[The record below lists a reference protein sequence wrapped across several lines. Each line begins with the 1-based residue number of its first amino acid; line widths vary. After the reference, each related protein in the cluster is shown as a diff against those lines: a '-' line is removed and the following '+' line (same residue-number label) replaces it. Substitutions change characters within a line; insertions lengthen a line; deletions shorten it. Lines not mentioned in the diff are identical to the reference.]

1 MPLYAFE
8 AVRPSGEPVSAQ
20 VEAANEAEAIERVR
34 DQGLILLRMQTAAS
48 AAMASHEQRR
58 RSSLFGRLFASKKVK
73 RDQIIAFTRDLSNLI
88 SAGLPLDRAF
98 ELLVGLA
105 DTGPMAA
112 LLQELRDRVRSG
124 KALSQALAEHP
135 KTFDRLFINMV
146 RAGEASGTLGPV
158 LERISEF
165 QERSAELRSSV
176 QSALIYPV
184 VLVCVAIGAVFT
196 MIFFVVPKFETTFK
210 QFGKAL
216 PPATENLLAISHWLR
231 SDGWI
236 LLVAAA
242 AIFILVRGR
251 LRTPQG
257 QLNWHRRKLTL
268 PVLGDLFSKI
278 EVARLART
286 LGTLLGNG
294 VSLLPALTIVKDT
307 VDNRALANSL
317 DGVLVRLKAGQG
329 FARPLM
335 ETGLYPKLAVHMVA
349 VGEETGRLDKMLLKV
364 AEVYDS
370 EVNTALKRAL
380 GLMEPILILT
390 LAVVVGGIVFA
401 LMSALLGMTEFN
413 G

>member
-1 MPLYAFE
+1 MALYAFD
-8 AVRPSGEPVSAQ
+8 AVRSTGEAVSAQ
-20 VEAANEAEAIERVR
+20 LEAVSEADAIERIR
-34 DQGLILLRMQTAAS
+34 EQGLILLRVQTAAS
-48 AAMASHEQRR
+48 AIVASHQAK
-58 RSSLFGRLFASKKVK
+58 SGAFGGLFASRKIK
-73 RDQIIAFTRDLSNLI
+73 RDQIVAFTRDLANLI

-105 DTGPMAA
+105 ESGPLAS
-112 LLQELRDRVRSG
+112 LLQELRDRVRGG
-124 KALSQALAEHP
+124 KSLSQALAEHP
-135 KTFDRLFINMV
+135 KHFDRLFVNMV

-176 QSALIYPV
+176 QSALMYPI
-184 VLVCVAIGAVFT
+184 VLVAVAIVAVMT
-196 MIFFVVPKFETTFK
+196 MIFFVVPKFETTFR

-216 PPATENLLAISHWLR
+216 PPATENLLALSHWLR
-231 SDGWI
+231 EDGWM
-236 LLVAAA
+236 LLIGAAA
-242 AIFILVRGR
+242 LFILVRGR

-257 QLNWHRRKLTL
+257 QLSWHRRKLTL

-349 VGEETGRLDKMLLKV
+349 VGEETGRLDAMLLKV
-364 AEVYDS
+364 ADVYDQ

-380 GLMEPILILT
+380 GLLEPILILT
-390 LAVVVGGIVFA
+390 LAVVVGGIIYS
-401 LMSALLGMTEFN
+401 LMSALLGLTEFN
-413 G
+413 V

>member
-1 MPLYAFE
+1 MALYAFD
-8 AVRPSGEPVSAQ
+8 AVRQSGDPVSAQ
-20 VEAANEAEAIERVR
+20 VEAASEADAVERVR
-34 DQGLILLRMQTAAS
+34 EQGLILLRIQTAS
-48 AAMASHEQRR
+48 AAAFSSHDKGK
-58 RSSLFGRLFASKKVK
+58 SFFGRLLAPRKVT
-73 RDQIIAFTRDLSNLI
+73 REQVIAFTRDLANLI

-98 ELLVGLA
+98 ELLVSLA

-112 LLQELRDRVRSG
+112 LLQDLRDRVRGG
-124 KALSQALAEHP
+124 KSLSQALIEHP
-135 KTFDRLFINMV
+135 KQFDRLFVNMV

-176 QSALIYPV
+176 QSALMYPM
-184 VLVCVAIGAVFT
+184 VLIGVAVIAVFT
-196 MIFFVVPKFETTFK
+196 MIFFVVPKFESTFR

-216 PPATENLLAISHWLR
+216 PPATENLLALSHWMKE
-231 SDGWI
+231 DGWM
-236 LLVAAA
+236 LLVGAA

-251 LRTPQG
+251 LRSPQG
-257 QLNWHRRKLTL
+257 LLAWHRRKLKL

-349 VGEETGRLDKMLLKV
+349 VGEETGRLDAMLLKV
-364 AEVYDS
+364 AQVYDV

-390 LAVVVGGIVFA
+390 LAVVVGGIIFA
-401 LMSALLGMTEFN
+401 LMSALLGLTEFN
-413 G
+413 V

>member
-1 MPLYAFE
+1 MALYAFD
-8 AVRPSGEPVSAQ
+8 AVRQSGDPVSAQ
-20 VEAANEAEAIERVR
+20 LEAATEADAVERVR
-34 DQGLILLRMQTAAS
+34 EQGLILIRIQTAS
-48 AAMASHEQRR
+48 AAAFSSHTQNK
-58 RSSLFGRLFASKKVK
+58 SFLARLLAPRKVA
-73 RDQIIAFTRDLSNLI
+73 REQIIAFTRDLANLI
-88 SAGLPLDRAF
+88 AAGLPLDRAF

-112 LLQELRDRVRSG
+112 LLQDLRDRVRGG
-124 KALSQALAEHP
+124 KSLSQALIEHP
-135 KTFDRLFINMV
+135 KHFDRLFVNMV

-176 QSALIYPV
+176 QSALMYPM
-184 VLVCVAIGAVFT
+184 VLVGVAVIAVFT
-196 MIFFVVPKFETTFK
+196 MIFFVVPKFEATFR

-216 PPATENLLAISHWLR
+216 PPATENLLALSHWMKD
-231 SDGWI
+231 DGWM
-236 LLVAAA
+236 LLIAAA
-242 AIFILVRGR
+242 AIFILIRGR
-251 LRTPQG
+251 LSSPQG
-257 QLNWHRRKLTL
+257 LLAWHRRKLKL

-317 DGVLVRLKAGQG
+317 EGVLVRLKAGQG

-349 VGEETGRLDKMLLKV
+349 VGEETGKLDSMLLKV
-364 AEVYDS
+364 AEVYDL
-370 EVNTALKRAL
+370 EVNTTLKRAL
-380 GLMEPILILT
+380 GLLEPVLILT
-390 LAVVVGGIVFA
+390 LAVVVGGIIFA
-401 LMSALLGMTEFN
+401 LMSALLGLTEFN
-413 G
+413 V

>member
-1 MPLYAFE
+1 MALYAFD
-8 AVRPSGEPVSAQ
+8 AVRQSGDPVSAQ
-20 VEAANEAEAIERVR
+20 VEAATEADAVERVR
-34 DQGLILLRMQTAAS
+34 EQGLILLRIQTAS
-48 AAMASHEQRR
+48 VAAFSSHDKGK
-58 RSSLFGRLFASKKVK
+58 SFFGRLLAPRKVA
-73 RDQIIAFTRDLSNLI
+73 REQVIAFTRDLANLI

-98 ELLVGLA
+98 ELLVSLA
-105 DTGPMAA
+105 DTGPMTA
-112 LLQELRDRVRSG
+112 LLQDLRDRVRGG
-124 KALSQALAEHP
+124 KSLSQALIEHP
-135 KTFDRLFINMV
+135 KQFDRLFVNMV

-176 QSALIYPV
+176 QSALMYPM
-184 VLVCVAIGAVFT
+184 VLIGVAVIAVFT
-196 MIFFVVPKFETTFK
+196 MIFFVVPKFEATFR

-216 PPATENLLAISHWLR
+216 PPATENLLALSHWMKE
-231 SDGWI
+231 DGWM
-236 LLVAAA
+236 LLVGAA

-251 LRTPQG
+251 LRSPQG
-257 QLNWHRRKLTL
+257 LLAWHRRKLKL

-349 VGEETGRLDKMLLKV
+349 VGEETGRLDAMLLKV
-364 AEVYDS
+364 AQVYDV

-390 LAVVVGGIVFA
+390 LAVVVGGIIFA
-401 LMSALLGMTEFN
+401 LMSALLGLTEFN
-413 G
+413 V

>member
-1 MPLYAFE
+1 MALYAFD
-8 AVRPSGEPVSAQ
+8 AVRQSGDPVSAQ
-20 VEAANEAEAIERVR
+20 VEAATEADAVERVR
-34 DQGLILLRMQTAAS
+34 EQGLILLRIQTAS
-48 AAMASHEQRR
+48 AAAFSSHTQNKSFLARLLAPRRVTREQT
-58 RSSLFGRLFASKKVK
+58 
-73 RDQIIAFTRDLSNLI
+73 IAFTRDLANLI

-105 DTGPMAA
+105 DTGPLAA
-112 LLQELRDRVRSG
+112 LLQDLRDRVRGG
-124 KALSQALAEHP
+124 KSLSQALTEHP
-135 KTFDRLFINMV
+135 KQFDRLFVNMV

-176 QSALIYPV
+176 QSALMYPMVLIGVAV
-184 VLVCVAIGAVFT
+184 VAVLT
-196 MIFFVVPKFETTFK
+196 MIFFVVPKFESTFR

-216 PPATENLLAISHWLR
+216 PPATENLLALSHWMKT
-231 SDGWI
+231 DGWM
-236 LLVAAA
+236 LLVGAAA
-242 AIFILVRGR
+242 LYILIRGR

-257 QLNWHRRKLTL
+257 LLAWHRRKLKL

-317 DGVLVRLKAGQG
+317 EGVLVRLKAGQG

-349 VGEETGRLDKMLLKV
+349 VGEETGRLDAMLLKV
-364 AEVYDS
+364 AQVYDV

-390 LAVVVGGIVFA
+390 LAVVVGGIIFA
-401 LMSALLGMTEFN
+401 LMSALLGLTEFN
-413 G
+413 V

>member
-1 MPLYAFE
+1 MALYAFD
-8 AVRPSGEPVSAQ
+8 AVRQSGEPVSAQ
-20 VEAANEAEAIERVR
+20 VEAATEADAVERVR
-34 DQGLILLRMQTAAS
+34 EQGLILIRIQTAS
-48 AAMASHEQRR
+48 AAAFSSHTQNK
-58 RSSLFGRLFASKKVK
+58 SFFARLLAPRKVT
-73 RDQIIAFTRDLSNLI
+73 REQIIAFTRDLANLI
-88 SAGLPLDRAF
+88 AAGLPLDRAF

-112 LLQELRDRVRSG
+112 LLQDLRDRVRGG
-124 KALSQALAEHP
+124 KSLSQALMEHP
-135 KTFDRLFINMV
+135 KHFDRLFVNMV

-176 QSALIYPV
+176 QSALMYPM
-184 VLVCVAIGAVFT
+184 VLVGVAVIAVFT
-196 MIFFVVPKFETTFK
+196 MIFFVVPKFEATFR

-216 PPATENLLAISHWLR
+216 PPATENLLALSHWMKD
-231 SDGWI
+231 DGWM
-236 LLVAAA
+236 LLIGAA
-242 AIFILVRGR
+242 AIFILIRGR
-251 LRTPQG
+251 LRSPQG
-257 QLNWHRRKLTL
+257 LLAWHRRKLKL

-317 DGVLVRLKAGQG
+317 EGVLVRLKAGQG

-349 VGEETGRLDKMLLKV
+349 VGEETGRLDAMLLKV
-364 AEVYDS
+364 AQVYDV

-390 LAVVVGGIVFA
+390 LAVVVGGIIFA
-401 LMSALLGMTEFN
+401 LMSALLGLTEFN
-413 G
+413 V

>member
-1 MPLYAFE
+1 MALYAFD
-8 AVRPSGEPVSAQ
+8 AVRQSGDPVSAQ
-20 VEAANEAEAIERVR
+20 VEAASEADAVERVR
-34 DQGLILLRMQTAAS
+34 DQGLILLRIQTAS
-48 AAMASHEQRR
+48 AAAFSSHDKG
-58 RSSLFGRLFASKKVK
+58 RSFFGRLLAPRKVT
-73 RDQIIAFTRDLSNLI
+73 RAQIIAFTRDMANLI
-88 SAGLPLDRAF
+88 AAGLPLDRAF

-112 LLQELRDRVRSG
+112 LLQDLRDRVRGG
-124 KALSQALAEHP
+124 KSLSQALIEHP
-135 KTFDRLFINMV
+135 KHFDRLFVNMV

-176 QSALIYPV
+176 QSALMYPM
-184 VLVCVAIGAVFT
+184 VLVGVAVIAVFT
-196 MIFFVVPKFETTFK
+196 MILFVVPKFEATFR

-216 PPATENLLAISHWLR
+216 PPATENLLAFSHWIKD
-231 SDGWI
+231 DGWM
-236 LLVAAA
+236 LLIAAA
-242 AIFILVRGR
+242 AIFILIRGR
-251 LRTPQG
+251 LRSPQG
-257 QLNWHRRKLTL
+257 LLAWHRRKLKL

-307 VDNRALANSL
+307 VDNRALAHSL
-317 DGVLVRLKAGQG
+317 EGVLVRLKAGQG

-349 VGEETGRLDKMLLKV
+349 VGEETGRLDAMLLKV
-364 AEVYDS
+364 AQVYDV

-390 LAVVVGGIVFA
+390 LAVVVGGIIFA
-401 LMSALLGMTEFN
+401 LMSALLGLTEFN
-413 G
+413 V

>member
-1 MPLYAFE
+1 MALYAFD
-8 AVRPSGEPVSAQ
+8 AVRQSGDPVSAQ
-20 VEAANEAEAIERVR
+20 LEAASEAEAVERVR
-34 DQGLILLRMQTAAS
+34 EQGLILLRIQTAA
-48 AAMASHEQRR
+48 AAAITSHEKK
-58 RSSLFGRLFASKKVK
+58 LGTVARLFASRKIT
-73 RDQIIAFTRDLSNLI
+73 RDQVVAFTRDLANLI

-105 DTGPMAA
+105 DSGPQAA

-124 KALSQALAEHP
+124 QPLSQALSEHP
-135 KTFDRLFINMV
+135 KQFDRLFINMV

-176 QSALIYPV
+176 QSALLYPV
-184 VLVCVAIGAVFT
+184 VLVAVAIVAVMT
-196 MIFFVVPKFETTFK
+196 MIFFVVPKFETTFR

-216 PPATENLLAISHWLR
+216 PPATENLLAISHWFR
-231 SDGWI
+231 EDGWM
-236 LLVAAA
+236 LVIAAA
-242 AIFILVRGR
+242 ALFILIRGR
-251 LRTPQG
+251 LRTPVG
-257 QLNWHRRKLTL
+257 RLNWDRRKLTL
-268 PVLGDLFSKI
+268 PILGDLFAKI

-317 DGVLVRLKAGQG
+317 EGVLVRLKAGQG

-349 VGEETGRLDKMLLKV
+349 VGEETGKLDSMLLKV
-364 AEVYDS
+364 AEVYDV
-370 EVNTALKRAL
+370 EVNTTLKRAL
-380 GLMEPILILT
+380 GLLEPVLILT
-390 LAVVVGGIVFA
+390 LAVVVGGIIFA
-401 LMSALLGMTEFN
+401 LMSALLGLTEFN
-413 G
+413 V

>member
-1 MPLYAFE
+1 MALYAFD
-8 AVRPSGEPVSAQ
+8 AVRQSGDPVSAQ
-20 VEAANEAEAIERVR
+20 LEAATEADAVERVR
-34 DQGLILLRMQTAAS
+34 EQGLILIRIQTAS
-48 AAMASHEQRR
+48 AAAFLSHTQNK
-58 RSSLFGRLFASKKVK
+58 SFLARLLAPRKVT
-73 RDQIIAFTRDLSNLI
+73 REQIIAFTRDLANLI
-88 SAGLPLDRAF
+88 AAGLPLDRAF

-112 LLQELRDRVRSG
+112 LLQDLRDRVRGG
-124 KALSQALAEHP
+124 KSLSQALIEHP
-135 KTFDRLFINMV
+135 KHFDRLFVNMV

-176 QSALIYPV
+176 QSALMYPM
-184 VLVCVAIGAVFT
+184 VLVGVAVIAVFT
-196 MIFFVVPKFETTFK
+196 MIFFVVPKFEATFR

-216 PPATENLLAISHWLR
+216 PPATENLLALSHWMKD
-231 SDGWI
+231 DGWM
-236 LLVAAA
+236 LLIGAA
-242 AIFILVRGR
+242 AIYILIRGR
-251 LRTPQG
+251 LRSPQG
-257 QLNWHRRKLTL
+257 LLAWHRRKLKL

-317 DGVLVRLKAGQG
+317 EGVLVRLKAGQG

-349 VGEETGRLDKMLLKV
+349 VGEETGRLDAMLLKV
-364 AEVYDS
+364 AQVYDV

-390 LAVVVGGIVFA
+390 LAVVVGGIIFA
-401 LMSALLGMTEFN
+401 LMSALLGLTEFN
-413 G
+413 V

>member
-1 MPLYAFE
+1 MALYAFD
-8 AVRPSGEPVSAQ
+8 AVRQSGEPVSAQ
-20 VEAANEAEAIERVR
+20 VEAATEADAVERVR
-34 DQGLILLRMQTAAS
+34 EQGLILIRIQTAS
-48 AAMASHEQRR
+48 AAAF
-58 RSSLFGRLFASKKVK
+58 SSLTQNKGFFARLLAPRKVT
-73 RDQIIAFTRDLSNLI
+73 REQIIAFTRDLANLI
-88 SAGLPLDRAF
+88 AAGLPLDRAF

-112 LLQELRDRVRSG
+112 LLQDLRDRVRGG
-124 KALSQALAEHP
+124 KSLSQALMEHP
-135 KTFDRLFINMV
+135 KHFDRLFVNMV

-176 QSALIYPV
+176 QSALMYPL
-184 VLVCVAIGAVFT
+184 VLVGVAVVAVFT
-196 MIFFVVPKFETTFK
+196 MIFFVVPKFESTFR

-216 PPATENLLAISHWLR
+216 PPATENLLAFSHWMKD
-231 SDGWI
+231 DGWM
-236 LLVAAA
+236 LLVGAA

-251 LRTPQG
+251 LRTAKG
-257 QLNWHRRKLTL
+257 LLAWHRRKLKL

-317 DGVLVRLKAGQG
+317 EGVLVRLKAGQG

-349 VGEETGRLDKMLLKV
+349 VGEETGRLDAMLLKV
-364 AEVYDS
+364 AQVYDV

-390 LAVVVGGIVFA
+390 LAVVVGGIIFA
-401 LMSALLGMTEFN
+401 LMSALLGLTEFN
-413 G
+413 V

>member
-1 MPLYAFE
+1 MALYAFD
-8 AVRPSGEPVSAQ
+8 AVRQSGDPVSAQ
-20 VEAANEAEAIERVR
+20 VEAASEADAVERVR
-34 DQGLILLRMQTAAS
+34 EQGLILLRIQTAS
-48 AAMASHEQRR
+48 AAAFSSHTQNK
-58 RSSLFGRLFASKKVK
+58 SFFARLLAPRKVT
-73 RDQIIAFTRDLSNLI
+73 REQIIAFTRDLANLI
-88 SAGLPLDRAF
+88 GAGLPLDRAF
-98 ELLVGLA
+98 ELLVSLA

-112 LLQELRDRVRSG
+112 LLQDLRDRVRGG
-124 KALSQALAEHP
+124 KSLSQALIEHP
-135 KTFDRLFINMV
+135 KQFDRLFVNMV

-176 QSALIYPV
+176 QSALMYPM
-184 VLVCVAIGAVFT
+184 VLVGVAVVAVFT
-196 MIFFVVPKFETTFK
+196 MIFFVVPKFEATFR

-216 PPATENLLAISHWLR
+216 PPATENLLALSHWMKD
-231 SDGWI
+231 DGWM
-236 LLVAAA
+236 LLIGAA
-242 AIFILVRGR
+242 AIFILLRGR

-257 QLNWHRRKLTL
+257 LLAWHRRKLKL

-317 DGVLVRLKAGQG
+317 EGVLVRLKAGQG

-349 VGEETGRLDKMLLKV
+349 VGEETGRLDAMLLKV
-364 AEVYDS
+364 AQVYDV

-390 LAVVVGGIVFA
+390 LAVVVGGIIFA
-401 LMSALLGMTEFN
+401 LMSALLGLTEFN
-413 G
+413 V

>member
-1 MPLYAFE
+1 MALFAFD
-8 AVRPSGEPVSAQ
+8 AVRQSGDPVSAQ
-20 VEAANEAEAIERVR
+20 LEAASEAEAVERVR
-34 DQGLILLRMQTAAS
+34 EQGLILLRIQTAA
-48 AAMASHEQRR
+48 AAAITSHEKKMGT
-58 RSSLFGRLFASKKVK
+58 FARLFASRKVT
-73 RDQIIAFTRDLSNLI
+73 RDQVVAFTRDLANLI

-105 DTGPMAA
+105 DSGPQAA

-124 KALSQALAEHP
+124 QALSQALTEHP
-135 KTFDRLFINMV
+135 KQFDRLFVNMV

-176 QSALIYPV
+176 QSALLYPV
-184 VLVCVAIGAVFT
+184 VLVAVAIVAVMT
-196 MIFFVVPKFETTFK
+196 MIFFVVPKFETTFR

-216 PPATENLLAISHWLR
+216 PPATENLLAISHWFR
-231 SDGWI
+231 EDGWMVLI
-236 LLVAAA
+236 AAA
-242 AIFILVRGR
+242 ALFILIRGR
-251 LRTPQG
+251 LRTPVG
-257 QLNWHRRKLTL
+257 RLNWDRRKLTL
-268 PVLGDLFSKI
+268 PILGDLFAKI

-317 DGVLVRLKAGQG
+317 EGVLVRLKAGQG

-349 VGEETGRLDKMLLKV
+349 VGEETGKLDSMLLKV
-364 AEVYDS
+364 AEVYDV
-370 EVNTALKRAL
+370 EVNTTLKRAL
-380 GLMEPILILT
+380 GLLEPVLILT
-390 LAVVVGGIVFA
+390 LAVVVGGIIFA
-401 LMSALLGMTEFN
+401 LMSALLGLTEFN
-413 G
+413 V

>member
-1 MPLYAFE
+1 MALYAFD
-8 AVRPSGEPVSAQ
+8 AVRQSGDPVSAQ
-20 VEAANEAEAIERVR
+20 LEAASEADAVERVR
-34 DQGLILLRMQTAAS
+34 EQGLILIRIQTAS
-48 AAMASHEQRR
+48 AAAFSSHTQNKSFLARVLAPR
-58 RSSLFGRLFASKKVK
+58 KVT
-73 RDQIIAFTRDLSNLI
+73 REQIIAFTRDLANLI
-88 SAGLPLDRAF
+88 AAGLPLDRAF
-98 ELLVGLA
+98 ELLIGLA

-112 LLQELRDRVRSG
+112 LLQDLRDRVRGG
-124 KALSQALAEHP
+124 KSLSQALIEHP
-135 KTFDRLFINMV
+135 KHFDRLFVNMV

-176 QSALIYPV
+176 QSALMYPM
-184 VLVCVAIGAVFT
+184 VLVGVAVIAVFT
-196 MIFFVVPKFETTFK
+196 MIFFVVPKFEATFR

-216 PPATENLLAISHWLR
+216 PPATENLLALSHWMKN
-231 SDGWI
+231 DGWM
-236 LLVAAA
+236 LLIGAA
-242 AIFILVRGR
+242 AIYILIRGR
-251 LRTPQG
+251 LRSPQG
-257 QLNWHRRKLTL
+257 LLAWHRRKLKL

-317 DGVLVRLKAGQG
+317 EGVLVRLKAGQG

-349 VGEETGRLDKMLLKV
+349 VGEETGRLDAMLLKV
-364 AEVYDS
+364 AQVYDV

-390 LAVVVGGIVFA
+390 LAVVVGGIIFA
-401 LMSALLGMTEFN
+401 LMSALLGLTEFN
-413 G
+413 V

>member
-1 MPLYAFE
+1 LALYAFD
-8 AVRPSGEPVSAQ
+8 AVRQSGDPVSAQ
-20 VEAANEAEAIERVR
+20 VEAASEADAVERVR
-34 DQGLILLRMQTAAS
+34 EQGLILIRIQTAS
-48 AAMASHEQRR
+48 AAAFSSHTQNK
-58 RSSLFGRLFASKKVK
+58 SFLARLLAPRKVT
-73 RDQIIAFTRDLSNLI
+73 REQIIAFTRDLANLI
-88 SAGLPLDRAF
+88 AAGLPLDRAF

-112 LLQELRDRVRSG
+112 LLQDLRDRVRGG
-124 KALSQALAEHP
+124 KSLSQALMEHP
-135 KTFDRLFINMV
+135 KQFDRLFVNMV

-176 QSALIYPV
+176 QSALMYPL
-184 VLVCVAIGAVFT
+184 VLVGVAVVAVFT
-196 MIFFVVPKFETTFK
+196 MIFFVVPKFEATFR

-216 PPATENLLAISHWLR
+216 PPATENLLALSHWLKD
-231 SDGWI
+231 DGWMLAI
-236 LLVAAA
+236 GAA

-251 LRTPQG
+251 LRSPQG
-257 QLNWHRRKLTL
+257 LLAWHRRKLKL

-317 DGVLVRLKAGQG
+317 EGVLVRLKAGQG

-349 VGEETGRLDKMLLKV
+349 VGEETGRLDAMLLKV
-364 AEVYDS
+364 AQVYDI

-390 LAVVVGGIVFA
+390 LAVVVGGIIFA
-401 LMSALLGMTEFN
+401 LMSALLGLTEFN
-413 G
+413 V

>member
-1 MPLYAFE
+1 MALYAFE
-8 AVRPSGEPVSAQ
+8 AVRQSGDPVSAQ
-20 VEAANEAEAIERVR
+20 LEAASEAEAVERVR
-34 DQGLILLRMQTAAS
+34 EQGLILLRIQTAA
-48 AAMASHEQRR
+48 AAAITSHEKRMGTFAR
-58 RSSLFGRLFASKKVK
+58 MFASRKVT
-73 RDQIIAFTRDLSNLI
+73 RDQVVAFTRDLANLI

-105 DTGPMAA
+105 DSGPQAA

-124 KALSQALAEHP
+124 HPLSQALSEHP
-135 KTFDRLFINMV
+135 KQFDRLFINMV

-176 QSALIYPV
+176 QSALLYPV
-184 VLVCVAIGAVFT
+184 VLVAVAIVAVMT
-196 MIFFVVPKFETTFK
+196 MIFFVVPKFETTFR

-216 PPATENLLAISHWLR
+216 PPATENLLAISHWFR
-231 SDGWI
+231 EDGWM
-236 LLVAAA
+236 LLIGAAA
-242 AIFILVRGR
+242 LFILIRGR
-251 LRTPQG
+251 LRTPVG
-257 QLNWHRRKLTL
+257 RLNWDRRKLTL
-268 PVLGDLFSKI
+268 PILGDLFAKI

-317 DGVLVRLKAGQG
+317 EGVLVRLKAGQG

-349 VGEETGRLDKMLLKV
+349 VGEETGKLDSMLLKV
-364 AEVYDS
+364 AEVYDV
-370 EVNTALKRAL
+370 EVNTTLKRAL
-380 GLMEPILILT
+380 GLLEPVLILT
-390 LAVVVGGIVFA
+390 LAVVVGGIIFA
-401 LMSALLGMTEFN
+401 LMSALLGLTEFN
-413 G
+413 V

>member
-1 MPLYAFE
+1 MALYAFD
-8 AVRPSGEPVSAQ
+8 AVRQSGDPVSAQ
-20 VEAANEAEAIERVR
+20 LEAASEAEAVERVR
-34 DQGLILLRMQTAAS
+34 EQGLILLRIQTAA
-48 AAMASHEQRR
+48 AAAITSHEKK
-58 RSSLFGRLFASKKVK
+58 LGTFARLFASRKIT
-73 RDQIIAFTRDLSNLI
+73 RDQVVAFTRDLANLI

-105 DTGPMAA
+105 DSGPQAA

-124 KALSQALAEHP
+124 QPLSQALSEHP
-135 KTFDRLFINMV
+135 KQFDRLFINMV

-176 QSALIYPV
+176 QSALLYPV
-184 VLVCVAIGAVFT
+184 VLVAVAIVAVMT
-196 MIFFVVPKFETTFK
+196 MIFFVVPKFETTFR

-216 PPATENLLAISHWLR
+216 PPATENLLAISHWFR
-231 SDGWI
+231 EDGWM
-236 LLVAAA
+236 LVIAAA
-242 AIFILVRGR
+242 ALFILIRGR
-251 LRTPQG
+251 LRTPVG
-257 QLNWHRRKLTL
+257 RLNWDRRKLTL
-268 PVLGDLFSKI
+268 PILGDLFAKI

-317 DGVLVRLKAGQG
+317 EGVLVRLKAGQG

-349 VGEETGRLDKMLLKV
+349 VGEETGKLDSMLLKV
-364 AEVYDS
+364 AEVYDV
-370 EVNTALKRAL
+370 EVNTTLKRAL
-380 GLMEPILILT
+380 GLLEPVLILT
-390 LAVVVGGIVFA
+390 LAVVVGGIIFA
-401 LMSALLGMTEFN
+401 LMSALLGLTEFN
-413 G
+413 V

>member
-1 MPLYAFE
+1 MALYAFD
-8 AVRPSGEPVSAQ
+8 AVRQSGDPVSAQ
-20 VEAANEAEAIERVR
+20 VEAASEADAVERVR
-34 DQGLILLRMQTAAS
+34 DQGLILLRIQTAS
-48 AAMASHEQRR
+48 AAAFSSHDKGK
-58 RSSLFGRLFASKKVK
+58 SFFGRLLAPRKVT
-73 RDQIIAFTRDLSNLI
+73 RPQIIAFTRDMANLI
-88 SAGLPLDRAF
+88 AAGLPLDRAF

-112 LLQELRDRVRSG
+112 LLQDLRDRVRGG
-124 KALSQALAEHP
+124 KSLSQALIEHP
-135 KTFDRLFINMV
+135 KHFDRLFVNMV

-176 QSALIYPV
+176 QSALMYPM
-184 VLVCVAIGAVFT
+184 VLVGVAVVAVFT
-196 MIFFVVPKFETTFK
+196 MIFFVVPKFEATFR

-216 PPATENLLAISHWLR
+216 PPATENLLALSHWMKD
-231 SDGWI
+231 DGWM
-236 LLVAAA
+236 LLIGAA

-251 LRTPQG
+251 LRSPQG
-257 QLNWHRRKLTL
+257 LLAWHRRKLKL

-317 DGVLVRLKAGQG
+317 EGVLVRLKAGQG

-349 VGEETGRLDKMLLKV
+349 VGEETGRLDAMLLKV
-364 AEVYDS
+364 AQVYDV

-390 LAVVVGGIVFA
+390 LAVVVGGIIFA
-401 LMSALLGMTEFN
+401 LMSALLGLTEFN
-413 G
+413 V

>member
-1 MPLYAFE
+1 MALYAFD
-8 AVRPSGEPVSAQ
+8 AVRQSGDPVSAQ
-20 VEAANEAEAIERVR
+20 LEAATEADAVERVR
-34 DQGLILLRMQTAAS
+34 EQGLILIRIQTAS
-48 AAMASHEQRR
+48 AAAFSSHTQNK
-58 RSSLFGRLFASKKVK
+58 SFLARLLAPRKVT
-73 RDQIIAFTRDLSNLI
+73 REQIIAFTRDLANLI
-88 SAGLPLDRAF
+88 AAGLPLDRAF

-112 LLQELRDRVRSG
+112 LLQDLRDRVRGG
-124 KALSQALAEHP
+124 KSLSQALIEHP
-135 KTFDRLFINMV
+135 KHFDRLFVNMV

-176 QSALIYPV
+176 QSALMYPM
-184 VLVCVAIGAVFT
+184 VLVGVAVIAVFT
-196 MIFFVVPKFETTFK
+196 MIFFVVPKFEATFR

-216 PPATENLLAISHWLR
+216 PPATENLLALSHWMR
-231 SDGWI
+231 NDGWM
-236 LLVAAA
+236 LLIAAA
-242 AIFILVRGR
+242 AIFILIRGR
-251 LRTPQG
+251 LRSPQG
-257 QLNWHRRKLTL
+257 LLAWHRRKLKL

-317 DGVLVRLKAGQG
+317 EGVLVRLKAGQG

-349 VGEETGRLDKMLLKV
+349 VGEETGRLDAMLLKV
-364 AEVYDS
+364 AQVYDV

-390 LAVVVGGIVFA
+390 LAVVVGGIIFA
-401 LMSALLGMTEFN
+401 LMSALLGLTEFN
-413 G
+413 V

>member
-1 MPLYAFE
+1 MALYAFD
-8 AVRPSGEPVSAQ
+8 AVRASGEAVSAQ
-20 VEAANEAEAIERVR
+20 LEAVSEADAVERIRE
-34 DQGLILLRMQTAAS
+34 QGLILLRIQTAAS
-48 AAMASHEQRR
+48 AVVASHQAK
-58 RSSLFGRLFASKKVK
+58 SGSFARLLAPRKIK
-73 RDQIIAFTRDLSNLI
+73 RDQIVSFTRDLANLI

-105 DTGPMAA
+105 ETGPLAT
-112 LLQELRDRVRSG
+112 LLQDLRDRVRGG

-135 KTFDRLFINMV
+135 KHFDRLFVNMV

-176 QSALIYPV
+176 QSALMYPI
-184 VLVCVAIGAVFT
+184 VLVAVAVVAVLT
-196 MIFFVVPKFETTFK
+196 MIFFVVPKFETTFR

-216 PPATENLLAISHWLR
+216 PPATENLLALSHWLR
-231 SDGWI
+231 DDGWMLI
-236 LLVAAA
+236 IGVAAL
-242 AIFILVRGR
+242 FILVRGR

-307 VDNRALANSL
+307 VDNRALATSL

-349 VGEETGRLDKMLLKV
+349 VGEETGRLDSMLLKV
-364 AEVYDS
+364 ADVYDQ

-380 GLMEPILILT
+380 GLLEPILILT
-390 LAVVVGGIVFA
+390 LAVVVGGIIYS
-401 LMSALLGMTEFN
+401 LMSALLGLTEFN
-413 G
+413 V